1 MRIGLER
8 RQFRRAEL
16 DLPVTIRPLTPE
28 GSASESIVGQAKD
41 VSLAGMYCYVTKPA
55 PVASGDT
62 ILCSLSIPAD
72 HAKLFP
78 FTRIAGKGRVLR
90 VDGRPRHGTDASGNS
105 ERAGVAVA
113 FAADVTALTALPGR
127 G

>member
-1 MRIGLER
+1 MRTGFER

-16 DLPVTIRPLTPE
+16 DLPVAIRPLMPE
-28 GSASESIVGQAKD
+28 GSAAPSLVGQVKD

-62 ILCSLSIPAD
+62 IACSISISAD

-90 VDGRPRHGTDASGNS
+90 VDARLRHGADALGNQ
-105 ERAGVAVA
+105 ERVGLAVA
-113 FAADVTALTALPGR
+113 FAADVTALTALPSR